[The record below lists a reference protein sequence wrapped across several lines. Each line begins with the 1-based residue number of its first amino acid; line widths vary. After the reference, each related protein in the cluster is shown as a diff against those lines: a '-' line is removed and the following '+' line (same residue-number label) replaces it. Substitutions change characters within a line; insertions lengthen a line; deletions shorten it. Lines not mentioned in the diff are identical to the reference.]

1 MESKLLVETALRVL
15 VAWNGGAEPAIADV
29 EILKSEF
36 PLSAHLPIDDLAC
49 QVIHDLS
56 SLVFR
61 EPDRE
66 WKPSASAAHPQR
78 RTG

>member
-1 MESKLLVETALRVL
+1 MDSKLLVETALRVL
-15 VAWNGGAEPAIADV
+15 VAWNGGAEPANADV
-29 EILKSEF
+29 EILKGAF
-36 PLSAHLPIDDLAC
+36 PSSAHLPIDDLAC

-56 SLVFR
+56 SVVFR

-66 WKPSASAAHPQR
+66 RKPPGSTTHPQR